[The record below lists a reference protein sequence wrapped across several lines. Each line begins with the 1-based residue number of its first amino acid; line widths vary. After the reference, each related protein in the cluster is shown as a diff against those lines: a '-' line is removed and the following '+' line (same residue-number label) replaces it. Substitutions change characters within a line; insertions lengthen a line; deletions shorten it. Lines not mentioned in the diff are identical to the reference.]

1 MSDEY
6 ARAGVDEYDV
16 QGTPPGDLGYPDRC
30 PTCGGTKEE
39 RRRRYD
45 ETKWWQATP
54 LPACTDTFHDRED
67 R

>member
-30 PTCGGTKEE
+30 PTCGGMKEE
-39 RRRRYD
+39 RRWMGD
-45 ETKWWQATP
+45 WGD
-54 LPACTDTFHDRED
+54 CTDTFHDGED
-67 R
+67 G